1 VKNCRFFWVPIAT
14 CIIVL
19 LYALA
24 QAAEFPYPKVGY
36 SADVR
41 MDMGKDPDG
50 KPLIL
55 TGKVY
60 FSNDKERRELVTSG
74 TNTVMIWRRDK
85 GVTWQLIPNGRMYME
100 SRGGPDAHNPER
112 KMRDGNVKLNKLGSE
127 RVNGMATTKY
137 KIEAVQKDGSRF
149 DGHHWVTKENIP
161 VRMEGTS
168 ANQRFQ
174 IDYTNIQ
181 IGRQDPG
188 LFEIPAGYERMP
200 EMPGWPPQ
208 GMGPGQ
214 EMPGGGSPGGMSA
227 EQMEQM
233 QKQMEEMMKR
243 MRRQ

>member
-1 VKNCRFFWVPIAT
+1 MKRDRFFWVPLVI
-14 CIIVL
+14 CMIFL
-19 LYALA
+19 LDASVF
-24 QAAEFPYPKVGY
+24 AAEFPYPKVGY

-50 KPLIL
+50 KPMIL

-60 FSNDKERRELVTSG
+60 FSNDKERRELVAYGEKS
-74 TNTVMIWRRDK
+74 VMIWRRDK
-85 GVTWQLIPNGRMYME
+85 GVTWQLIPSAKMYME
-100 SRGGPDAHNPER
+100 SRGEPGTHHPEGR
-112 KMRDGNVKLNKLGSE
+112 MREGDVKLTKLGSE

-137 KIEAVQKDGSRF
+137 KFEGRQKDGSRF
-149 DGHHWVTKENIP
+149 DGHHWVTKDNVP

-168 ANQRFQ
+168 ENQRFQ

-181 IGRQDPG
+181 IGRQDSG

-200 EMPGWPPQ
+200 DMPGWPPV

-214 EMPGGGSPGGMSA
+214 EMPRGPSAGGMST